1 VEGAGH
7 VILCSRSRAAIALCL
22 LLITSNS
29 AVAQESKAPAT
40 STTSR
45 PSAGTIA
52 SFLGGAAL
60 GLAIHE
66 SGHVGMALIFDAN
79 PGLKGVSFG
88 PIPFFAITHDPV
100 SPGREYAISAAGFW
114 MQAASSEW
122 ILTRR
127 PRLRDERAPVAKGIL
142 AFHVLAS
149 AAYAFA
155 AVAGVGPD
163 ERDTLSMARTLRW
176 KEGWVGAM
184 VIAPAALDV
193 WRYRKPEAKW
203 AAWASRA
210 AKVGLVIAVARAAN

>member
-1 VEGAGH
+1 
-7 VILCSRSRAAIALCL
+7 VIVRSRSRGAIALFL
-22 LLITSNS
+22 LLITSNG
-29 AVAQESKAPAT
+29 AVGQESNPPA
-40 STTSR
+40 SPSR
-45 PSAGTIA
+45 PSSGTIA

-66 SGHVGMALIFDAN
+66 SGHVAMALIFDAT
-79 PGLKGVSFG
+79 PHVKGVSFG

-127 PRLRDERAPVAKGIL
+127 PRLRDEKAPLAKGVL

-163 ERDTLSMARTLRW
+163 ERDTLSMANALRC

-184 VIAPAALDV
+184 VIAPAAFDV